1 MKNLRRFSYLDW
13 IVLGFFV
20 LISAAT
26 AGMGLGYI
34 FQADQVSEDQKIS
47 SEIELKTQYELG
59 KLDVEAGRLEIARQR
74 FEYILEK
81 APDYPGAMEFLTQ
94 VLFLITENEDIISQ
108 EVPNPTKEPSPTLSP
123 TVDTR
128 AIDEIYESA
137 LQLYERME
145 WRSLFQTLITLR
157 DVDPYYQ
164 VEKVDR
170 MMYLAHYFNGIDKIL
185 VDGDLEGGLYDLSLA
200 ELFAP
205 LDTQAEMYREWA
217 RLYQIGMSFWYV
229 YPDRSVY
236 YFSQLAAAAPYL
248 KDLSGIAAVTRYRM
262 SLLMYGDALAEGED
276 WCGALDQYNLA
287 QGIYYDQAIEIMVNE
302 VDEKCQ
308 YSIATPTH
316 TQTSTFTPSI
326 TPSQTM
332 VTWTTTTLPSIS
344 PTIPSTVTP
353 TMSPT
358 IATQT
363 QTQTTTP
370 PIPTATTPTTTPS
383 ATTTELATS
392 TSTWTNT
399 PSPTDDQSSQTPT
412 STPSPSPTEK
422 VEP

>member
-1 MKNLRRFSYLDW
+1 MKKLGRFSYLDW

-34 FQADQVSEDQKIS
+34 YQANQVNEDQQIS

-74 FEYILEK
+74 FEYILEED
-81 APDYPGAMEFLTQ
+81 PDYPGAMESLTQ
-94 VLFLITENEDIISQ
+94 VLFQMMENDVVSSQ
-108 EVPNPTKEPSPTLSP
+108 EITKPTKEPSPTLSP
-123 TVDTR
+123 TFDTR
-128 AIDEIYESA
+128 AVDEIYESA
-137 LQLYERME
+137 LLLYERMD
-145 WRSLFQTLITLR
+145 WRSLLQNLVAIR
-157 DVDPYYQ
+157 DVDPLYQ
-164 VEKVDR
+164 VEQVDR

-185 VDGDLEGGLYDLSLA
+185 VDGDLEGGLYDLSIA

-205 LDTQAEMYREWA
+205 LDSQAEIYREWA

-248 KDLSGIAAVTRYRM
+248 KDLSGVAAVTRHRM
-262 SLLMYGDALAEGED
+262 SLLMYGDVLAEAED
-276 WCGALDQYNLA
+276 WCGAIEQYNLA
-287 QGIYYDQAIEIMVNE
+287 QGIYYDPAIETMVKE
-302 VDEKCQ
+302 VDEQCQ
-308 YSIATPTH
+308 YSIATPTF
-316 TQTSTFTPSI
+316 TPTSMFTPSI
-326 TPSQTM
+326 TPSQVM
-332 VTWTTTTLPSIS
+332 ATWTSTIFPFIS
-344 PTIPSTVTP
+344 PTISSTVTP

-358 IATQT
+358 IVTQT

-370 PIPTATTPTTTPS
+370 PLPATATPTKTAS
-383 ATTTELATS
+383 ATTTEIATS
-392 TSTWTNT
+392 TYTTTVT
-399 PSPTDDQSSQTPT
+399 PSSTGDQSSQTPT
-412 STPSPSPTEK
+412 STPSPSPTDE